1 MTNRSITQYPP
12 IMNDKSHPYRI
23 PVATRLIMVLM
34 VIAFTLSGSGVILF
48 LYQNRDYVRLT
59 IQQVFGI

>member
-1 MTNRSITQYPP
+1 
-12 IMNDKSHPYRI
+12 MNDKSHPYRI